1 MFGGEPWQF
10 WFAAAPATSALTP
23 FISSFNLGNGQG
35 FSVKEMIAAAEKA
48 TGKKIA
54 AEIGA
59 RCAGD
64 PAQLIASS
72 DKARRILGW
81 QPHFT
86 DVEEIIAT
94 AWRWHEKHPNGY
106 GE

>member
-1 MFGGEPWQF
+1 MFGGGPWQF
-10 WFAAAPATSALTP
+10 WFAAAPATSALMP

-59 RCAGD
+59 RHRSVRFPWTG
-64 PAQLIASS
+64 I
-72 DKARRILGW
+72 RRI
-81 QPHFT
+81 P
-86 DVEEIIAT
+86 
-94 AWRWHEKHPNGY
+94 
-106 GE
+106 